1 MSLPRLDG
9 RAQLPANVMAPRYDR
24 AAHGV
29 GILHIG
35 LGAFHRAHQAVATDD
50 ALAAAGGDWA
60 IIGANLRS
68 RDTVDAMAAQD
79 GLYTLLIR
87 GDATTARVIGAHR
100 ATIGGDPAAIL
111 AAALRPEIRILSLT
125 ISEKAYGIDRAA
137 LDIDESHPAV
147 AADLHM
153 PDRPQGALGLI
164 TAALAGR
171 RRAGLAPFTVLCCDN
186 LPHNGALLRAGVL
199 GFARRIDPDL
209 ADWIAQHV
217 AFPSSMVD
225 RITPAA
231 TAKTCA
237 DAAHLTGYQD
247 LAAIETE
254 PFTQWIIED
263 HFPQGR
269 PRWEAGGVQF
279 VEDVAP
285 YEAMKL
291 RLLNG
296 SHSLIAYMGQL
307 AGLDYVR
314 EVVAD
319 PQLRAAVL
327 RHMTWAAGSVPAE
340 LDTAAYIDALL
351 ARFANPAIDHA
362 TRQIAMDATQKLPQ
376 RWFAP
381 AGDLAGTLAPL
392 AFAMAVWLASLHKC
406 GAGGEQPQD
415 PQGARLFAL
424 ARQHDT
430 DPSAFYDAICAL
442 DGFMPPA
449 LAVDGALKAATLAQ
463 FDRITRHGLGAALEE
478 FA

>member
-1 MSLPRLDG
+1 MTQPRLTD
-9 RAQLPANVMAPRYDR
+9 RAQLPVSVVQPRYDR

-68 RDTVDAMAAQD
+68 RDIAGAMAAQD
-79 GLYTLLIR
+79 GLYTVLIR
-87 GDATTARVIGAHR
+87 GEDTCARVIGAH
-100 ATIGGDPAAIL
+100 AGTIGGDPAAIL

-147 AADLHM
+147 AADLAA
-153 PDRPQGALGLI
+153 PDQPQGALGLI

-171 RRAGLAPFTVLCCDN
+171 RLAGHAPFTVLCCDN
-186 LPHNGALLRAGVL
+186 LPDNGVLLRAGVL
-199 GFARRIDPDL
+199 GFARRIDADL
-209 ADWIAQHV
+209 ADWIAENV

-225 RITPAA
+225 RITPAT
-231 TAKTCA
+231 TAKTLE
-237 DAAHLTGYQD
+237 DAAFLTGHQD

-263 HFPQGR
+263 NFPQGR
-269 PRWEAGGVQF
+269 PLWEAGGVQF

-314 EVVAD
+314 DVVAD
-319 PQLRAAVL
+319 PQLRRAVV
-327 RHMTWAAGSVPAE
+327 RHMTWAAGSLAPE
-340 LDTAAYIDALL
+340 LETDGYIQALL
-351 ARFANPAIDHA
+351 RRFANPAIDHA

-381 AGDLAGTLAPL
+381 ATALAEDLGSL
-392 AFAMAVWLASLHKC
+392 AFAMAVWLAYLQKLR
-406 GAGGEQPQD
+406 AGGERAND
-415 PQGARLFAL
+415 PQGDRLMAL
-424 ARQHDT
+424 TGQHAA
-430 DPSAFYDAICAL
+430 DPSGFYDALCAL
-442 DGFMPPA
+442 DGFMPAA
-449 LAVDGALKAATLAQ
+449 LAADGALKAATLAQ
-463 FDRITRHGLGAALEE
+463 FDVITRHGLGAALEGI
-478 FA
+478 A